1 MLSLRS
7 CNLEL
12 TVPLRVVT
20 ASGSQDSNGV
30 AMKQRH
36 AWLHVGC
43 QPKSSG
49 LVLLCT
55 AVHQCTESALERCPL
70 CCEARRLKWSACK
83 LVPQPVLAVGQ
94 TLLPVGLCGTL
105 YSASGALCDTL
116 LCATNMLQRSG
127 CGPTGRPA
135 RPLPSGPCSSLTQQV
150 PEPLRCKTLP
160 PPLGTLTLQPV
171 APVQHHTYLQLT
183 GL

>member
-1 MLSLRS
+1 MGTHERS
-7 CNLEL
+7 CCW
-12 TVPLRVVT
+12 
-20 ASGSQDSNGV
+20 
-30 AMKQRH
+30 
-36 AWLHVGC
+36 AWLNIYLIQLLYVVPAQLQLGVDCAAPGRHGLW
-43 QPKSSG
+43 QPGQQWCGHEAAACMASCRLSAKSSG

-94 TLLPVGLCGTL
+94 ILLPVGLYGTL

-116 LCATNMLQRSG
+116 LCATNMLRRSG

-150 PEPLRCKTLP
+150 PEPLRYKTLP
-160 PPLGTLTLQPV
+160 PSL
-171 APVQHHTYLQLT
+171 
-183 GL
+183 